1 MVTFGQRLKKLRE
14 ERGLTQQDVADI
26 LNVGRPTIAGYETKG
41 KQPDYDKLKILANYF
56 DVSVDYLIGNTDI
69 RKTGP
74 RKIYNAQELVDILP
88 EEYRE
93 LFKEQNIGYIEF
105 AKKMMKEEIDPND
118 LIELIKIAQNI
129 RKKHSQN
136 SKEID

>member
-1 MVTFGQRLKKLRE
+1 MVTFGQRLKELRE

-118 LIELIKIAQNI
+118 LIELIKVAQNI
-129 RKKHSQN
+129 RKKYGN
-136 SKEID
+136 KDKE